1 MGLTENIWKS
11 RMDTDKKIKKNYIYN
26 VTYQILNLIAP
37 LLTTPY
43 VARVL
48 GVEQIGRYSYISSI
62 TTYFITL
69 AILGSTPY
77 AQREIAYLKGD
88 KEKYS
93 QLFWE
98 MVAFRTLTVLVSCL
112 LYGIII
118 IGAPTEERMLYILQ
132 GINIIIVAVDIT
144 WFFQGLE
151 NFKKVI
157 IRNMIVRCASIVL
170 IFLLVKNESDLAIY
184 MFILSGIPL
193 IGQAMIWGYLKEYLV
208 PIPYKKINVKCHFK
222 GIMDLFI
229 PTIATAIYR
238 AFDKTMI
245 GLFTDSSIEN
255 GYYEQA
261 DRIVQMCITVPT
273 ALSTVMSPR
282 MAASMA
288 KKDTTMVNAYM
299 YKTYEALLLM
309 AMPLGI
315 GIFCV
320 SDMIVPWFLGEQY
333 YKVIL
338 LLKIFSLI
346 VPIVTLSNAVGVQ
359 YLIQAREEKVYTKSI
374 FLGAGVNFGINL
386 LMIPRM
392 ASVGAAI
399 ASVIAEFSILFYQML
414 YICKKDRTL
423 KLKQLFN
430 NLWTC
435 IISCM
440 CMALIVVLVKP
451 FFQPNFLGTICVA
464 VIGACTYGAML
475 LIFKEPMVCSVLDA
489 IMGKLSRK

>member
-1 MGLTENIWKS
+1 MELTENIWKS
-11 RMDTDKKIKKNYIYN
+11 RMDTDNKIRKNYIYN

-43 VARVL
+43 LARVL

-93 QLFWE
+93 QFFWE
-98 MVAFRTLTVLVSCL
+98 MVAFRTLTVLVSSL

-118 IGAPTEERMLYILQ
+118 ISAPAEERLLYILQ
-132 GINIIIVAVDIT
+132 GMNIIIVAVDIT

-151 NFKKVI
+151 NFKKVV

-170 IFLLVKNESDLAIY
+170 IFLFVKKESDLAIY
-184 MFILSGIPL
+184 MLILSGTPL
-193 IGQAMIWGYLKEYLV
+193 VGQALIWAYLKRYLEPV
-208 PIPYKKINVKCHFK
+208 AIKKINIKQHFK
-222 GIMDLFI
+222 GIMVLFV
-229 PTIATAIYR
+229 PTIAVSIYR

-245 GLFTDSSIEN
+245 GIFTDSSSEN

-273 ALSTVMSPR
+273 ALSTVMAPR
-282 MAASMA
+282 IASNMA
-288 KKDTTMVNAYM
+288 KKNIDMVNEYM
-299 YKTYEALLLM
+299 YKTYEALLLI
-309 AMPLGI
+309 AMPLGV
-315 GIFCV
+315 GIFCT
-320 SDMIVPWFLGEQY
+320 SNMIVPWFLGEQY
-333 YKVIL
+333 YKVIT
-338 LLKIFSLI
+338 LLKIFSI
-346 VPIVTLSNAVGVQ
+346 IIPIIALSNATGAQ

-374 FLGAGVNFGINL
+374 FLGAIVNFGLNL
-386 LMIPRM
+386 LMIPRI